1 MSAEQHTLL
10 PQASAELR
18 AIPIPEY
25 DADRTAVR
33 KSWLDLIAR
42 SPAHLR
48 AHLDGAEREETEPL
62 FKGTLIHAV
71 VLEPDSVGSRY
82 YLDPDGDGRTKA
94 VKDAR
99 AEAAALNPGKI
110 PVRKADLDVAV
121 AVRDSVYSHKA
132 AKALLG
138 ADGEIERSIFWTNR
152 DTGEVCKARLD
163 KLSQTKAFVAD
174 LKSTRDASPTAFAK
188 SIVNYRYDV
197 QAVHYAEPVDLR
209 FVFIAVEKLPPYAVA
224 VYAASPEI
232 QRFGK
237 GRRDPNLRTYAEC
250 RASGRW
256 PSYPETIQHITLPAW
271 AFR

>member
-1 MSAEQHTLL
+1 VSAEQAALAL
-10 PQASAELR
+10 ASPEVR
-18 AIPIPEY
+18 AIPVPEY

-33 KSWLDLIAR
+33 KSWLDLIER

-48 AHLDGAEREETEPL
+48 AHLDGYQAEETEPL

-71 VLEPDSVGSRY
+71 VLEPDSIGSRY
-82 YLDPDGDGRTKA
+82 YLEPDGDGRTKA
-94 VKDAR
+94 VKEAR
-99 AEAAALNPGKI
+99 AEAATLNPGKI
-110 PVRKADLDVAV
+110 PVRKADLDMAV

-138 ADGEIERSIFWTNR
+138 ADGEVERSIFWTNR
-152 DTGEVCKARLD
+152 DTGEACKARLD
-163 KLSQTKAFVAD
+163 KLSQTKAFIAD
-174 LKSTRDASPTAFAK
+174 VKSTRDASPAAFAK

-224 VYAASPEI
+224 VYAVNAEI
-232 QRFGK
+232 LKLGK
-237 GRRDPNLRTYAEC
+237 VRRDPNLRTYAEC
-250 RASGRW
+250 RAADRW